1 MLTEKAIPLL
11 LLIFIALAAYA
22 SISLS
27 LKNLQQEYPVR
38 EGNQKMLAEREYLQ
52 LAAATTSGRFK
63 LMEEVSVQNSRAAH
77 DRCHLNNVLLKLL
90 ERGETGIAAAL
101 LQSQNQATPIIS
113 KVYCENPAVCHEISV
128 CQEQILSEYQFFKC
142 KNESFKC
149 EDSFFLFLVVSSWLK
164 VAEESTCFSCKGV

>member
-1 MLTEKAIPLL
+1 MSEKRAKNAGNSRTEAKSLTGNSAGSGPDCALNLLLADNIVVMLTEKAIPLL
-11 LLIFIALAAYA
+11 LMIFIGLAAYA
-22 SISLS
+22 SVSLS

-90 ERGETGIAAAL
+90 ER
-101 LQSQNQATPIIS
+101 
-113 KVYCENPAVCHEISV
+113 
-128 CQEQILSEYQFFKC
+128 
-142 KNESFKC
+142 
-149 EDSFFLFLVVSSWLK
+149 
-164 VAEESTCFSCKGV
+164 